1 MFLLLVLL
9 LSVVVVVLVVVAMK
23 KKAAYKLKSDT
34 LLGDNLWCDNNVVVE
49 QEMEMKDEGV
59 TAEDRD
65 GQQNVDDD
73 QCEEEDPVEDGFNPY
88 EVADRKEHTKNTN
101 TPVPKESSTPVSATD
116 VPAIY
121 AVVDKSKKKAIRE
134 AKDGPTDAHSD
145 QCSMLMETHGEIT
158 DTGERVVAC
167 DGLEDEQYD
176 ETVVFR
182 NEPEVDS
189 KPCQPSEGD

>member
-1 MFLLLVLL
+1 
-9 LSVVVVVLVVVAMK
+9 MK

-34 LLGDNLWCDNNVVVE
+34 LLGDNLWCDNNVVVK

-65 GQQNVDDD
+65 GQQNVDNDNG
-73 QCEEEDPVEDGFNPY
+73 EIEDPVEDGFNPY

-101 TPVPKESSTPVSATD
+101 TPAPKESSTPASAFD

-121 AVVDKSKKKAIRE
+121 AVVDKSKKKVIRE
-134 AKDGPTDAHSD
+134 AEDGPIDANSD
-145 QCSMLMETHGEIT
+145 QHAMAMETHGEIA
-158 DTGERVVAC
+158 DAGERVVAC
-167 DGLEDEQYD
+167 DGLEEEQYD

-189 KPCQPSEGD
+189 KPCQPSEGDYNC